1 MDIDLAQ
8 ENRLGVKFLL
18 PVFRVLLSRGLAVWA
33 FFAITPCI
41 FSQIQTDSLKLE
53 RIGNAVA
60 LFNPRDTVMGMK
72 YCHELD
78 ILSLSTSDSLIKQE
92 ADRLAGV
99 LYGKM
104 GFFDDAFR
112 SLDYAIKFTN
122 SIKDSRAEIVKA
134 KALTNKGSL
143 FHQNGDFNE
152 ALNCY
157 FEAEKLYYV
166 ENNIPGLI
174 NIYSGMGDLYDKIA
188 QPEKRKEF
196 NERAFGLINQTTDT
210 IAIVKAI
217 TGIATN
223 LCNDG
228 NFQEALKLY
237 NRAVELSQ
245 KIKNKQLEHIAWY
258 DIGFTYS
265 RMDDFARAEEMY
277 AKSYEVALFAGD
289 RMNIG
294 DALYKLG
301 LVNFYS
307 GNYQKSKE
315 RLFQAMEIA
324 IAIGSKIL
332 ERNIYDVLYSVE
344 EAEGNYKKAYEYQNK
359 YVDVKFEIFS
369 EEDQRQVNFLKAKF
383 DAEKRE
389 FQITK
394 LKAEKEI
401 QSLKLN
407 KQRWFILSLSLPL
420 LFALM
425 FTIFILRQKRYK
437 ENLAEKQKLI
447 QEQKISELEKE
458 RQLVAAKSVLQG
470 EEKERTRI
478 ASDLHDGLGG
488 LLSSIK
494 INMSNMKKNACL
506 SEEQVSSFNDAISLL
521 DSSIKELRRIANNM
535 APETLYNYGLKTALY
550 DYCVDVAPNGTPEI
564 SFSFFGSDLRFGSEL
579 ELSFYRIGQELI
591 NNSLKHAKATQI
603 NVQLFAE
610 EKRIALQVFDNGCGF
625 DLTETKSCDKGHG
638 IKNVRNRVAA
648 FGGKFNIYGQRGEGT
663 EILVE
668 FEIS

>member
-1 MDIDLAQ
+1 MDIDLTQ
-8 ENRLGVKFLL
+8 ENRFGVKFLL
-18 PVFRVLLSRGLAVWA
+18 PVFRVLFSQGLSICA

-41 FSQIQTDSLKLE
+41 LSQIQTDSLKLE

-72 YCHELD
+72 YCRELG

-92 ADRLAGV
+92 ADRLAGL

-112 SLDYAIKFTN
+112 SLDYAIKFSN
-122 SIKDSRAEIVKA
+122 SIKDSRAEFVKA

-174 NIYSGMGDLYDKIA
+174 NIYSAMGDLYDKIA

-210 IAIVKAI
+210 IAVVKAI

-228 NFQEALKLY
+228 NFQDALNLY

-277 AKSYEVALFAGD
+277 AKSYEVALSAGD
-289 RMNIG
+289 LMSIS

-344 EAEGNYKKAYEYQNK
+344 EAEGNYKKAFEYQNK

-394 LKAEKEI
+394 LTAEKEI

-437 ENLAEKQKLI
+437 ENLAEKQKLL
-447 QEQKISELEKE
+447 QGKKISELEKE
-458 RQLVAAKSVLQG
+458 RQLVAAKSALQG

-521 DSSIKELRRIANNM
+521 DSSLKELRRIANNM

-591 NNSLKHAKATQI
+591 NNALKHAKATQI

-625 DLTETKSCDKGHG
+625 DLTETKSCDKRHG

-648 FGGKFNIYGQRGEGT
+648 FGGKFYVYSQRGQGT

-668 FEIS
+668 FVIS